1 MKSSGRKKLLFTAII
16 LISAFILSHVY
27 DITKYP
33 VLPYAVISLIRAVF
47 IYVAVFACLLVVTK
61 EYRSKVNVLKAF
73 GAVALFAVANLCL
86 DKLSGFSLT
95 AALIY
100 QIIRPVAAAACILL
114 AAKLITST
122 KPRFSAKIAIAGG
135 VAFLLHVAVTVW
147 GYISLSG
154 TTDILVLIFFGAV
167 YSFII
172 NIFTYVI
179 VFIAFCAVTS
189 QISGEKAVTGGQSD
203 AENV

>member
-16 LISAFILSHVY
+16 LLSALLLNHEY
-27 DITKYP
+27 DITNYP
-33 VLPYAVISLIRAVF
+33 VLPYAVLGLIKMEFV
-47 IYVAVFACLLVVTK
+47 YVAIFACLLVVTK
-61 EYRSKVNVLKAF
+61 EYRSKANALKAF
-73 GAVALFAVANLCL
+73 GVVALFAAVDLCL
-86 DKLSGFSLT
+86 DKLSDFSLT
-95 AALIY
+95 VASIY

-114 AAKLITST
+114 AAKLITKT
-122 KPRFSAKIAIAGG
+122 KPRFSVKITIAGG

-147 GYISLSG
+147 CYISLAG
-154 TTDILVLIFFGAV
+154 VTEVVVLIFFSAV